1 MTGENDH
8 LSHVFI
14 FCPEQEKNTKTTGAE
29 NEVKRR
35 EKSVRYGK

>member
-14 FCPEQEKNTKTTGAE
+14 FCPEQEKSAKTTGAE
-29 NEVKRR
+29 NKK
-35 EKSVRYGK
+35 KSQGKSMR